1 MQWGYVKK
9 KVTTNA
15 ACEQSYEKLS
25 SRVCKVQNNK
35 NKQTF
40 IRSASR
46 PHDPHH
52 VDPET
57 IHFSFAFPDSHFIIA
72 LAVLAVVLRRRRC
85 PIFAAKVSSRAEGM
99 RGNNGIVPSKCRWNS
114 GQERRLPS
122 KIRDW
127 RKNSTLLSVRS
138 IMERGMPREGWHLI
152 SSSFCCTR
160 ESRRQQISS
169 SCLSSNR
176 RRVWRKRQSG
186 RRRRKRSVRVEDGT
200 VREWKRRRWWSHRG
214 SCLLFQPLARFP
226 RRSERECFERQTSG
240 SCCSWIR
247 RSIKPTLLNSWRW
260 WCRHSPAP
268 CSNLAASC
276 SPKSQLHTA
285 AQTNKP

>member
-25 SRVCKVQNNK
+25 SRVCKVENNK

-57 IHFSFAFPDSHFIIA
+57 IHFSFAFSDSHFIKA
-72 LAVLAVVLRRRRC
+72 LAVLAVVLRRRRRR

-99 RGNNGIVPSKCRWNS
+99 RSHNGIVPSKCRWNS
-114 GQERRLPS
+114 RQERRFPS
-122 KIRDW
+122 KIRDR

-152 SSSFCCTR
+152 SSF
-160 ESRRQQISS
+160 
-169 SCLSSNR
+169 CLSSNR

-186 RRRRKRSVRVEDGT
+186 RGRRKRSVRVEDGT
-200 VREWKRRRWWSHRG
+200 VGEWKRRRWWSHRG
-214 SCLLFQPLARFP
+214 SCLLFQPLAWFP

-247 RSIKPTLLNSWRW
+247 GSIKPTLLNSWRW
-260 WCRHSPAP
+260 WCRHSPTP
-268 CSNLAASC
+268 CSNLAASW
-276 SPKSQLHTA
+276 SPKPQLHTA

>member
-1 MQWGYVKK
+1 
-9 KVTTNA
+9 VTTNA

-138 IMERGMPREGWHLI
+138 IMERGMPREG
-152 SSSFCCTR
+152 
-160 ESRRQQISS
+160 
-169 SCLSSNR
+169 
-176 RRVWRKRQSG
+176 
-186 RRRRKRSVRVEDGT
+186 
-200 VREWKRRRWWSHRG
+200 
-214 SCLLFQPLARFP
+214 
-226 RRSERECFERQTSG
+226 
-240 SCCSWIR
+240 
-247 RSIKPTLLNSWRW
+247 
-260 WCRHSPAP
+260 
-268 CSNLAASC
+268 
-276 SPKSQLHTA
+276 
-285 AQTNKP
+285 